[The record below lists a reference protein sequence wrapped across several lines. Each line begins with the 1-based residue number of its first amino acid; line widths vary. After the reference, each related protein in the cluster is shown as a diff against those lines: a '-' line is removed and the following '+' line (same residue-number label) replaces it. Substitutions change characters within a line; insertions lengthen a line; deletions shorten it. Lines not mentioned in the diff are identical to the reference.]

1 MNERHEKR
9 KRWVQ
14 RGRYAVEVEVEVV
27 YPADDPS
34 EPCLEP
40 ATVRWLDEIARRAE
54 QGDVGYLRTVG
65 RVFEAVAPEVIMAA
79 LHPSLNDQIGSIQ
92 TRKDLVA
99 FLRRLVHNLR
109 TAPSEWENSSPG
121 GLSRGSGC
129 VGRGLRRLLREPRRE
144 GPSRSEVGDSSAR
157 PCSRREHMSEI
168 QTNVTGFRLPF
179 R

>member
-54 QGDVGYLRTVG
+54 QGDVDYLRTVG
-65 RVFEAVAPEVIMAA
+65 RVFEAVAP
-79 LHPSLNDQIGSIQ
+79 
-92 TRKDLVA
+92 
-99 FLRRLVHNLR
+99 
-109 TAPSEWENSSPG
+109 
-121 GLSRGSGC
+121 
-129 VGRGLRRLLREPRRE
+129 
-144 GPSRSEVGDSSAR
+144 
-157 PCSRREHMSEI
+157 
-168 QTNVTGFRLPF
+168 
-179 R
+179 